1 MPPTMVNNVLLNE
14 HSFRQLQCL
23 FFALIQLDC
32 CLSIAV
38 LAFWVLDLD
47 FL

>member
-1 MPPTMVNNVLLNE
+1 MPPTMVNNVLLNGQ
-14 HSFRQLQCL
+14 SFHQLQCL
-23 FFALIQLDC
+23 IFAFIQLDC

-38 LAFWVLDLD
+38 LVFWVLDLD